1 MQTKPRTLGEL
12 RVYKDVMPIESL
24 PDKIT
29 VDWLLDNVDLTF
41 QGYTPS
47 VVAIEFF
54 NFVRLTLGEEP
65 ENENSLAHYFLV
77 DVIFMQDTVR
87 DYLVV
92 RGIAY
97 DKIKGRTAVL
107 CCREFA
113 KSTIIGSFVPLY
125 MAWKGELPGFGK
137 VNYGL
142 YVGDSMRNNV
152 KTTMNTIEQ
161 VYLES
166 EWLQTQFESAR
177 FTDELVELVRLP
189 RTAGEIALYE
199 STIAAGKKPTQVPG
213 RSKRKF
219 AMRGVGAQALPLD
232 AVLYTETGKT
242 TMGDVQVGDMIY
254 GADGKLAKVTK
265 KSEIFYRPMYRITLE
280 DGRSIDVS
288 DDHINSIVQKTI
300 PSRKTG
306 YKTLYT
312 NMDVTTTELLDM
324 KMFHTRVRNGIEH
337 KERLLFIENCKSL
350 QYEDK
355 ALRVDP
361 YTLGVFL
368 GDGTIKKNRS
378 SVRITCHN
386 DDLVSYQKNIPYELG
401 EVQTNTRNTNI
412 KTFTILGIGALVAE
426 LGLQVNSYDKF
437 IPEDYFYGSENQRLS
452 LLQGLIDSDGT
463 VNKDRGKARFVSTSK
478 RLANDT
484 ANLVRSLGGRA
495 SVVKTSRSKSISYIN
510 DREVRSKRD
519 TYLVYIWLNMPIARL
534 ERKLR
539 LQKYDTTVYG
549 KWVAIVDIEP
559 IDMVH
564 SQCIAIDNEEHQYVT
579 GEYVR
584 THNTGTRGTRSGL
597 QRPQFAIIDDVVP
610 SEAEANSDTILEGI
624 ESTIESDVLNAL
636 HGAGSFAILI
646 GTPYN
651 KKDPVYSRVESKTWV
666 PVVFPICES
675 IHEDMLPNEFRGVWE
690 NRHSYSKVMKRYLDA
705 VNSNKT
711 RSFMQELMLRIT
723 SEKDKVIPNDY
734 IEKFNRDD
742 ILKNGAAYNW
752 YITTDFTTTGG
763 SGNDF
768 SGMAVW
774 AVSSNNDY
782 FLVDLVLKKMDLALQ
797 YNELFRLV
805 NRYKRYNGLVEVGIE
820 IDGQQKIHL
829 FAIKELMNKKN
840 EYFTIGKQKGGV
852 REGILS
858 KQSKGGKE
866 GRFSVMVPLFQAG
879 KIRFARELNDT
890 AGMRELRNEID
901 YVTYDE
907 HGRVQFGS
915 VHDDGLDLIS
925 QLAMMNIFAPSEVIS
940 TGSNHEDPM
949 WYEEQQ
955 HVSNT
960 SSYIV

>member
-1 MQTKPRTLGEL
+1 MQTTQRTLGGL
-12 RVYKDVMPIESL
+12 RVYKDIKPVKDV

-41 QGYTPS
+41 QGYSPS
-47 VVAIEFF
+47 IVAIEFF
-54 NFVRLTLGEEP
+54 NFIRLTLGEEP

-87 DYLVV
+87 DYLVA
-92 RGIAY
+92 RGIDY

-189 RTAGEIALYE
+189 RTPAEIKMYE
-199 STIAAGKKPTQVPG
+199 VTIAAGKKPTQVPG

-219 AMRGVGAQALPLD
+219 AMRGVGAQ
-232 AVLYTETGKT
+232 
-242 TMGDVQVGDMIY
+242 
-254 GADGKLAKVTK
+254 
-265 KSEIFYRPMYRITLE
+265 
-280 DGRSIDVS
+280 
-288 DDHINSIVQKTI
+288 
-300 PSRKTG
+300 
-306 YKTLYT
+306 
-312 NMDVTTTELLDM
+312 
-324 KMFHTRVRNGIEH
+324 
-337 KERLLFIENCKSL
+337 
-350 QYEDK
+350 
-355 ALRVDP
+355 
-361 YTLGVFL
+361 
-368 GDGTIKKNRS
+368 
-378 SVRITCHN
+378 
-386 DDLVSYQKNIPYELG
+386 
-401 EVQTNTRNTNI
+401 
-412 KTFTILGIGALVAE
+412 
-426 LGLQVNSYDKF
+426 
-437 IPEDYFYGSENQRLS
+437 
-452 LLQGLIDSDGT
+452 
-463 VNKDRGKARFVSTSK
+463 
-478 RLANDT
+478 
-484 ANLVRSLGGRA
+484 
-495 SVVKTSRSKSISYIN
+495 
-510 DREVRSKRD
+510 
-519 TYLVYIWLNMPIARL
+519 
-534 ERKLR
+534 
-539 LQKYDTTVYG
+539 
-549 KWVAIVDIEP
+549 
-559 IDMVH
+559 
-564 SQCIAIDNEEHQYVT
+564 
-579 GEYVR
+579 
-584 THNTGTRGTRSGL
+584 TGTRGTRSGL

-666 PVVFPICES
+666 PVVFPICER

-734 IEKFNRDD
+734 IEMFNRDD

-768 SGMAVW
+768 SGIAVW
-774 AVSSNNDY
+774 AISSNNNY
-782 FLVDLVLKKMDLALQ
+782 CLVDLVLKKMDLALQ

-890 AGMRELRNEID
+890 SGMRELRNEID

-907 HGRVQFGS
+907 HGRVHFGS

-925 QLAMMNIFAPSEVIS
+925 QLAMMNIFAPSEVIN
-940 TGSNHEDPM
+940 TGFNYEDPM

-955 HVSNT
+955 HISNT

>member
-1 MQTKPRTLGEL
+1 MQTKQRTLGGL
-12 RVYKDVMPIESL
+12 RVIKDVPE
-24 PDKIT
+24 KIT

-41 QGYTPS
+41 QGYSPS
-47 VVAIEFF
+47 IVAIEFF
-54 NFVRLTLGEEP
+54 NFIRLTLGEEP

-87 DYLVV
+87 DYLVA
-92 RGIAY
+92 RGIDY

-125 MAWKGELPGFGK
+125 MAWKGELPGYGK

-189 RTAGEIALYE
+189 RTASEIALYE
-199 STIAAGKKPTQVPG
+199 VTIAAGKKPTQVPG

-219 AMRGVGAQALPLD
+219 AMRGVGAQ
-232 AVLYTETGKT
+232 
-242 TMGDVQVGDMIY
+242 
-254 GADGKLAKVTK
+254 
-265 KSEIFYRPMYRITLE
+265 
-280 DGRSIDVS
+280 
-288 DDHINSIVQKTI
+288 
-300 PSRKTG
+300 
-306 YKTLYT
+306 
-312 NMDVTTTELLDM
+312 
-324 KMFHTRVRNGIEH
+324 
-337 KERLLFIENCKSL
+337 
-350 QYEDK
+350 
-355 ALRVDP
+355 
-361 YTLGVFL
+361 
-368 GDGTIKKNRS
+368 
-378 SVRITCHN
+378 
-386 DDLVSYQKNIPYELG
+386 
-401 EVQTNTRNTNI
+401 
-412 KTFTILGIGALVAE
+412 
-426 LGLQVNSYDKF
+426 
-437 IPEDYFYGSENQRLS
+437 
-452 LLQGLIDSDGT
+452 
-463 VNKDRGKARFVSTSK
+463 
-478 RLANDT
+478 
-484 ANLVRSLGGRA
+484 
-495 SVVKTSRSKSISYIN
+495 
-510 DREVRSKRD
+510 
-519 TYLVYIWLNMPIARL
+519 
-534 ERKLR
+534 
-539 LQKYDTTVYG
+539 
-549 KWVAIVDIEP
+549 
-559 IDMVH
+559 
-564 SQCIAIDNEEHQYVT
+564 
-579 GEYVR
+579 
-584 THNTGTRGTRSGL
+584 TGTRGTRSGL

-610 SEAEANSDTILEGI
+610 SEAEANSDNILDGI

-666 PVVFPICES
+666 PVVFPICER
-675 IHEDMLPNEFRGVWE
+675 IHEDMLPSEFRGVWE

-723 SEKDKVIPNDY
+723 SEKDKVVPNDY
-734 IEKFNRDD
+734 IEMFNRDD

-782 FLVDLVLKKMDLALQ
+782 LLVDLVLKKMDLALQ

-805 NRYKRYNGLVEVGIE
+805 NRYKRYNGLIEVGIE

-829 FAIKELMNKKN
+829 FAIKELMHKKN

-940 TGSNHEDPM
+940 TGSLHEDPM

>member
-1 MQTKPRTLGEL
+1 
-12 RVYKDVMPIESL
+12 
-24 PDKIT
+24 
-29 VDWLLDNVDLTF
+29 
-41 QGYTPS
+41 
-47 VVAIEFF
+47 
-54 NFVRLTLGEEP
+54 
-65 ENENSLAHYFLV
+65 
-77 DVIFMQDTVR
+77 MQDTVR
-87 DYLVV
+87 DYLVA
-92 RGIAY
+92 RGIDY

-189 RTAGEIALYE
+189 RTASEIALYE
-199 STIAAGKKPTQVPG
+199 AAMAAGKKPTQVPG

-219 AMRGVGAQALPLD
+219 AMRGVGAQ
-232 AVLYTETGKT
+232 
-242 TMGDVQVGDMIY
+242 
-254 GADGKLAKVTK
+254 
-265 KSEIFYRPMYRITLE
+265 
-280 DGRSIDVS
+280 
-288 DDHINSIVQKTI
+288 
-300 PSRKTG
+300 
-306 YKTLYT
+306 
-312 NMDVTTTELLDM
+312 
-324 KMFHTRVRNGIEH
+324 
-337 KERLLFIENCKSL
+337 
-350 QYEDK
+350 
-355 ALRVDP
+355 
-361 YTLGVFL
+361 
-368 GDGTIKKNRS
+368 
-378 SVRITCHN
+378 
-386 DDLVSYQKNIPYELG
+386 
-401 EVQTNTRNTNI
+401 
-412 KTFTILGIGALVAE
+412 
-426 LGLQVNSYDKF
+426 
-437 IPEDYFYGSENQRLS
+437 
-452 LLQGLIDSDGT
+452 
-463 VNKDRGKARFVSTSK
+463 
-478 RLANDT
+478 
-484 ANLVRSLGGRA
+484 
-495 SVVKTSRSKSISYIN
+495 
-510 DREVRSKRD
+510 
-519 TYLVYIWLNMPIARL
+519 
-534 ERKLR
+534 
-539 LQKYDTTVYG
+539 
-549 KWVAIVDIEP
+549 
-559 IDMVH
+559 
-564 SQCIAIDNEEHQYVT
+564 
-579 GEYVR
+579 
-584 THNTGTRGTRSGL
+584 TGTRGTRSGL

-610 SEAEANSDTILEGI
+610 SEAEANSDTILDGI

-666 PVVFPICES
+666 PVVFPICER
-675 IHEDMLPNEFRGVWE
+675 IHEDMSPSEYRGVWE

-723 SEKDKVIPNDY
+723 SEKDKAIPNDY
-734 IEKFNRDD
+734 LEFFSRDN

-782 FLVDLVLKKMDLALQ
+782 FLVDLVLKKMDLAVQ

-805 NRYKRYNGLVEVGIE
+805 NKYKRFNGMIEVGIE

-879 KIRFARELNDT
+879 KIQFARELNDT
-890 AGMRELRNEID
+890 ASMRELRNELD

-907 HGRVQFGS
+907 HGRLQFGS

-925 QLAMMNIFAPSEVIS
+925 QLAMMNIYAPSDVINPS
-940 TGSNHEDPM
+940 YKEQDPM
-949 WYEEQQ
+949 WYDEEPKQ
-955 HVSNT
+955 SIL

>member
-1 MQTKPRTLGEL
+1 MQTKERTLGGL
-12 RVYKDVMPIESL
+12 KVYKDVMPVKDV

-41 QGYTPS
+41 QGYSPS
-47 VVAIEFF
+47 IVAIEFF

-92 RGIAY
+92 RGIDY

-219 AMRGVGAQALPLD
+219 AMRGVGAQ
-232 AVLYTETGKT
+232 
-242 TMGDVQVGDMIY
+242 
-254 GADGKLAKVTK
+254 
-265 KSEIFYRPMYRITLE
+265 
-280 DGRSIDVS
+280 
-288 DDHINSIVQKTI
+288 
-300 PSRKTG
+300 
-306 YKTLYT
+306 
-312 NMDVTTTELLDM
+312 
-324 KMFHTRVRNGIEH
+324 
-337 KERLLFIENCKSL
+337 
-350 QYEDK
+350 
-355 ALRVDP
+355 
-361 YTLGVFL
+361 
-368 GDGTIKKNRS
+368 
-378 SVRITCHN
+378 
-386 DDLVSYQKNIPYELG
+386 
-401 EVQTNTRNTNI
+401 
-412 KTFTILGIGALVAE
+412 
-426 LGLQVNSYDKF
+426 
-437 IPEDYFYGSENQRLS
+437 
-452 LLQGLIDSDGT
+452 
-463 VNKDRGKARFVSTSK
+463 
-478 RLANDT
+478 
-484 ANLVRSLGGRA
+484 
-495 SVVKTSRSKSISYIN
+495 
-510 DREVRSKRD
+510 
-519 TYLVYIWLNMPIARL
+519 
-534 ERKLR
+534 
-539 LQKYDTTVYG
+539 
-549 KWVAIVDIEP
+549 
-559 IDMVH
+559 
-564 SQCIAIDNEEHQYVT
+564 
-579 GEYVR
+579 
-584 THNTGTRGTRSGL
+584 TGTRGTRSGL

-610 SEAEANSDTILEGI
+610 SEAEANSDNILDGI

-705 VNSNKT
+705 VNSSKT

-782 FLVDLVLKKMDLALQ
+782 LLVDLVLKKMDLALQ

-805 NRYKRYNGLVEVGIE
+805 NRYKRYNGLIEVGIE

-829 FAIKELMNKKN
+829 FAIKELMHKKN

-925 QLAMMNIFAPSEVIS
+925 QLTMMNIYAPSEVIN
-940 TGSNHEDPM
+940 TGSNYEDPM
-949 WYEEQQ
+949 WYEAQPTYS
-955 HVSNT
+955 HT

>member
-1 MQTKPRTLGEL
+1 MQTEHRTLGGL
-12 RVYKDVMPIESL
+12 RVYKDIKPVKDI

-47 VVAIEFF
+47 IVAIEFF
-54 NFVRLTLGEEP
+54 NFIRLTLGEEP

-87 DYLVV
+87 DYLVA
-92 RGIAY
+92 RGIDY

-189 RTAGEIALYE
+189 RTAAEITLYEIAM
-199 STIAAGKKPTQVPG
+199 AAGKKPTQVPG

-219 AMRGVGAQALPLD
+219 AMRGVGAQ
-232 AVLYTETGKT
+232 
-242 TMGDVQVGDMIY
+242 
-254 GADGKLAKVTK
+254 
-265 KSEIFYRPMYRITLE
+265 
-280 DGRSIDVS
+280 
-288 DDHINSIVQKTI
+288 
-300 PSRKTG
+300 
-306 YKTLYT
+306 
-312 NMDVTTTELLDM
+312 
-324 KMFHTRVRNGIEH
+324 
-337 KERLLFIENCKSL
+337 
-350 QYEDK
+350 
-355 ALRVDP
+355 
-361 YTLGVFL
+361 
-368 GDGTIKKNRS
+368 
-378 SVRITCHN
+378 
-386 DDLVSYQKNIPYELG
+386 
-401 EVQTNTRNTNI
+401 
-412 KTFTILGIGALVAE
+412 
-426 LGLQVNSYDKF
+426 
-437 IPEDYFYGSENQRLS
+437 
-452 LLQGLIDSDGT
+452 
-463 VNKDRGKARFVSTSK
+463 
-478 RLANDT
+478 
-484 ANLVRSLGGRA
+484 
-495 SVVKTSRSKSISYIN
+495 
-510 DREVRSKRD
+510 
-519 TYLVYIWLNMPIARL
+519 
-534 ERKLR
+534 
-539 LQKYDTTVYG
+539 
-549 KWVAIVDIEP
+549 
-559 IDMVH
+559 
-564 SQCIAIDNEEHQYVT
+564 
-579 GEYVR
+579 
-584 THNTGTRGTRSGL
+584 TGTRGTRSGL

-610 SEAEANSDTILEGI
+610 SEAEANSDNILDGI

-666 PVVFPICES
+666 PVVFPICER
-675 IHEDMLPNEFRGVWE
+675 IHEDMLPDEFRGVWE

-734 IEKFNRDD
+734 IEMFNRDD

-915 VHDDGLDLIS
+915 IHDDGLDLIS
-925 QLAMMNIFAPSEVIS
+925 QLAMMNIYAPSEVIN
-940 TGSNHEDPM
+940 TGADYEDPM

-955 HVSNT
+955 HVNNT